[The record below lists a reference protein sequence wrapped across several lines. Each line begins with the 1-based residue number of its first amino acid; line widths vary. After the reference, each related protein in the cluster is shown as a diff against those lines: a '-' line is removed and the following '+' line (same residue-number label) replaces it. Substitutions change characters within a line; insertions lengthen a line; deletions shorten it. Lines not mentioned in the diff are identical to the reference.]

1 MKIFKIVPAILIVL
15 TLATGCD
22 FFRSI
27 LGKPTSKDLEAMRA
41 EQLKK
46 ELIIKARKDSLLK
59 VAEADKAKSIV
70 KVEENALEDGYYV
83 IMGSFKVK
91 SNADRMLNMLKEHG
105 YSPIRIKFKNG
116 FDVISAVRCDTHHQA
131 WVEMDKIT
139 QYKYAPE
146 DIWIY
151 STADKLHDKK

>member
-1 MKIFKIVPAILIVL
+1 MKIFKIVPAILIVM

-22 FFRSI
+22 LFRSI
-27 LGKPTSKDLEAMRA
+27 LGKPTSKDLEAMREA
-41 EQLKK
+41 QLKK

-59 VAEADKAKSIV
+59 VAEANRAKSIA
-70 KVEENALEDGYYV
+70 KVEESALKDGFYV

-91 SNADRMLNMLKEHG
+91 SNADRMLSMLKEHG
-105 YSPIRIKFKNG
+105 YSPIRIKFKSG
-116 FDVISAVRCDTHHQA
+116 FDVISAVRCDTYHKA

-151 STADKLHDKK
+151 STADKLHDNK